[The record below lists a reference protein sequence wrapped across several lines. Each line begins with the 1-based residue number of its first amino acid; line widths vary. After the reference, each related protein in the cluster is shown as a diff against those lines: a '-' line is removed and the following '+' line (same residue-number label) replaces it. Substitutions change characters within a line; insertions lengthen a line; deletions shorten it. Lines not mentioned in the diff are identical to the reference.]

1 MWGDE
6 MQIGAYSHIGQVRE
20 INEDAYYISSSDLN
34 LFIVADG
41 MGGHNAGEVASNVAI
56 NSIKNFMEKNM
67 DKYMDKEEEVVCKM
81 LKKAILEANHQI
93 FLKAKEEEACQ
104 GMGTTLTVVLILSK
118 VYVGHV
124 GDSRAYVIQNDDI
137 LQITEDHSLVA
148 ELVRNGSISENEAKN
163 HPQRNMITRAL
174 GTDENVTI
182 DIYTLDLK
190 KDDIIVLCTDGLS
203 NVIETHE
210 IKNTMIDCHNMQYAC
225 EHLVALANERGGHD
239 NITVIAIK
247 NQSKEESR

>member
-1 MWGDE
+1 

-20 INEDAYYISSSDLN
+20 INEDAYYISSNALN

-56 NSIKNFMEKNM
+56 SSIKNFMEQNM
-67 DKYMDKEEEVVCKM
+67 DKYIDKEDKTICKI
-81 LKKAILEANHQI
+81 LKEAILEANHKI
-93 FLKAKEEEACQ
+93 FLKSKEEESCQ
-104 GMGTTLTVVLILSK
+104 GMGTTLTVALILSK

-124 GDSRAYVIQNDDI
+124 GDSRAYIIQRDDI
-137 LQITEDHSLVA
+137 LQITQDHSLVA
-148 ELVRNGSISENEAKN
+148 ELVRNGSITENEAKN

-190 KDDIIVLCTDGLS
+190 KDDTIVLCTDGLS
-203 NVIETHE
+203 NAIEANE
-210 IKNTMIDCHNMQYAC
+210 IKNTVMDCDNMQYAC

-247 NQSKEESR
+247 NR